1 MIYKKF
7 KKFLEEV
14 DLTSYTGGEP
24 SNPGLP
30 KEFFSSLNEPSK
42 SKSVSGY
49 AASELTY
56 KGLENKKDEINTSLE
71 EVAKEVIK
79 EYYSDFFTQKNISLD
94 VKISSGVDIQNF
106 YDQNKTVKEADFD
119 YIKNLKDDDIEDIDE
134 INDIEQVDDYNDEV
148 IDDEEFDD
156 DDIKFDESLVNENK
170 LTKLAI
176 HKMKLINNI
185 VQGEGLNT
193 KALINL
199 PSTKDKLINL
209 YKKYESETSATN
221 RVISLIQIWNDFAN
235 HMKRV
240 DWERGD
246 IARPNSIPFG
256 SAYGACAVDIGQ
268 DKPKLGYNN
277 PSSTQDED
285 DIVFESLILESN
297 KPQITIKSRGIDFA
311 MLLHETVKGVYSLA
325 YSNAFKDEDLVK
337 KLAIA
342 TGGIADETQDFK
354 YGPIIAEDLM
364 NFVNDSI
371 DKNKNNIEIEKYA
384 SIRLYTYRFLCELES
399 EEFLKVFKGIL
410 YKATK
415 LRLEKRHKNKDFVI
429 SEDTEDYILYSENKV
444 DNIVNQVISKL
455 INKENKKQEKENR
468 KREWDEYQRQLK
480 EWEEYEKNK
489 KTSSTSKIEVEEVEE
504 EDRTNWTKND
514 YNDAI
519 NIALE
524 NDDIPRLTLLSNE
537 MRSKKMY
544 ENVYT
549 NFKIFK
555 KLI

>member
-14 DLTSYTGGEP
+14 DLTAYTGGEP
-24 SNPGLP
+24 DNPGLP
-30 KEFFSSLNEPSK
+30 KEFFSSLNEPST

-119 YIKNLKDDDIEDIDE
+119 YIKNLNDDIEDIDE
-134 INDIEQVDDYNDEV
+134 IDDIEQVDDYDDEV
-148 IDDEEFDD
+148 IDDEEFD

-176 HKMKLINNI
+176 HKMKIINNI

-193 KALINL
+193 KALINQ
-199 PSTKDKLINL
+199 PSTKDKLIEL

-221 RVISLIQIWNDFAN
+221 RVVSLIQIWNDFAN

-246 IARPNSIPFG
+246 ISRPNSLPFG

-268 DKPKLGYNN
+268 DKPKLIDNN
-277 PSSTQDED
+277 PSSTQDD
-285 DIVFESLILESN
+285 DIVFESLILESS

-415 LRLEKRHKNKDFVI
+415 TRLEKRHKNKDFVI

-444 DNIVNQVISKL
+444 NNIVNQVISKL

-468 KREWDEYQRQLK
+468 KKEWDEYQRQLK
-480 EWEEYEKNK
+480 EWDEYQKNK
-489 KTSSTSKIEVEEVEE
+489 KTSTPSKIEVEE
-504 EDRTNWTKND
+504 EDRSNWTKND

-544 ENVYT
+544 EKVYT
-549 NFKIFK
+549 NFKNFK